1 MSWEDIVKNDDYSE
15 DKLEEKFKKDEA
27 RMLSRIELV
36 RNILKNIKKI
46 ERELHFGVD
55 SERQE
60 ISLQNKVRNDL
71 DKAIE
76 ILEQVWMGKY

>member
-15 DKLEEKFKKDEA
+15 DEA

-60 ISLQNKVRNDL
+60 VSLQNKVRNDL

>member
-15 DKLEEKFKKDEA
+15 DEA

-76 ILEQVWMGKY
+76 ILEQVGMGKY